1 MRRIEYTRLFKRDL
15 RREKSGQHGPYLQ
28 DILTYVTDI
37 LIVDKAL
44 PRKFWDHPLKGDYK
58 DCRDCHLKP
67 DLVLIYRIINH
78 DILELVRI
86 GSHSELDL

>member
-1 MRRIEYTRLFKRDL
+1 MRRIEYTRSFKRDL
-15 RREKSGQHGPYLQ
+15 RREKRGHHGQNIQEL
-28 DILTYVTDI
+28 LTYVTDI
-37 LIVDKAL
+37 LKADKAL
-44 PRKFWDHPLKGDYK
+44 PRKYWDHSLKGDYK

-67 DLVLIYRIINH
+67 DLVLIYRVIDP